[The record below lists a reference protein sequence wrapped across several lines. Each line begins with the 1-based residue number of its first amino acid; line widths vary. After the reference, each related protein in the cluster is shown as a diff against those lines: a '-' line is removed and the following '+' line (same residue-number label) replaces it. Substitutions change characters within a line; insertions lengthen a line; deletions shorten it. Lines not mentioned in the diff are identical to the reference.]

1 MNFAVGIFDLFTYT
15 IPGSL
20 YLGFFSYLGFRL
32 HWVDPAAA
40 ARLPTV
46 LLIAILV
53 LASYLLGY
61 MAYPVGALLNKVIPQ
76 RRDRRVRPE
85 FLRRVPAAKDREF
98 VKVDPGLLLS
108 AIQLQDKDLGA
119 EVSRLR
125 ASGLMLRN
133 SAPALLL
140 GTITAGVEIFTSARP
155 GMAFAL
161 AGALAAGSV
170 ALLVHGRR
178 LSLWAGLKTL
188 ELAYW
193 LPDVDE
199 RSRPQ

>member
-125 ASGLMLRN
+125 AGGLMLRN

-140 GTITAGVEIFTSARP
+140 GTITAVVEIFTSARP
-155 GMAFAL
+155 GMAGAL